1 MLLSRKKWPIFTLT
15 IALSLIVDQ
24 ASKAVAR
31 SNLDPQKSIDI
42 VKGILSLNLVNNTG
56 AAFGLLQGQLTM
68 LQIIA
73 VALVGMILF
82 YILFYRPTSFIIR
95 VALGLIVAGSVGNLI
110 DRALFKQVTDFIDLQ
125 VWPVFNLADSSIVAG
140 ASFLMLKSLFK
151 WKN

>member
-24 ASKAVAR
+24 ASKALAR

-42 VKGILSLNLVNNTG
+42 VKGVLSLNLVKNTG
-56 AAFGLLQGQLTM
+56 AAFGLLQGQLTI

>member
-15 IALSLIVDQ
+15 IVLSIIVDQ
-24 ASKAVAR
+24 ASKALAR

-42 VKGILSLNLVNNTG
+42 IKDVLSLNLVKNTG
-56 AAFGLLQGQLTM
+56 AAFGLFQGQSTM
-68 LQIIA
+68 LQLIA
-73 VALVGMILF
+73 VALVVMILF

-95 VALGLIVAGSVGNLI
+95 VALGLIVAGSIGNLI

-125 VWPVFNLADSSIVAG
+125 VWPVFNLADSSIVIG

>member
-15 IALSLIVDQ
+15 IVLSLIVDQ
-24 ASKAVAR
+24 ASKALAR

-42 VKGILSLNLVNNTG
+42 IKDVLSLNLVKNTG
-56 AAFGLLQGQLTM
+56 AAFGLLQGQSTM
-68 LQIIA
+68 LQLIG
-73 VALVGMILF
+73 VALVAMILF

-95 VALGLIVAGSVGNLI
+95 VALGLIVAGSIGNLI

-125 VWPVFNLADSSIVAG
+125 VWPVFNLADSSIVVG

>member
-24 ASKAVAR
+24 ASKALAR

-56 AAFGLLQGQLTM
+56 AAFGLLQGQLTI